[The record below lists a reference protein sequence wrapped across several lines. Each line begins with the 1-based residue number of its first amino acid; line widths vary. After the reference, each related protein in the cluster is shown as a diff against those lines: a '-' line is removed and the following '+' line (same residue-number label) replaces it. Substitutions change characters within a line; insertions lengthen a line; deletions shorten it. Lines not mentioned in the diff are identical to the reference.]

1 VTVRTGRMTVAAAF
15 SSFWQADKT
24 NIKTRA
30 PIAPD
35 ANDSDRVKRSFT
47 GPILLIIGTPFGLD
61 LLAPQGQRKFVGV
74 ER

>member
-1 VTVRTGRMTVAAAF
+1 MTVAAAF
-15 SSFWQADKT
+15 SSFWQAVKI

-35 ANDSDRVKRSFT
+35 ANDGDRVKGSFT
-47 GPILLIIGTPFGLD
+47 GPILLIIGTPLGRD
-61 LLAPQGQRKFVGV
+61 LLALQGQRKFVGV